1 MDVDEST
8 LEKMPGEKY
17 IERLND
23 EKAFDAYS
31 QDSNLVDESGRSEQ
45 LNEDFFTIPTNRHS
59 GLAGTGPRGVNSE
72 GYRPPSSPYGF

>member
-45 LNEDFFTIPTNRHS
+45 
-59 GLAGTGPRGVNSE
+59 
-72 GYRPPSSPYGF
+72 